1 MKQSKLKLPSFTYQ
15 LLCPEQLATPA
26 RYTVTLGGTS
36 LSVQYLR
43 KHGYFS
49 TPPPVSEYLQDKM
62 EETRERLS
70 EKMEET
76 KERFTEK
83 MEETKELMEET
94 KERLAEKMEETK
106 DKLAEKLQDTK
117 DKVSLRKKTD

>member
-1 MKQSKLKLPSFTYQ
+1 MSILFHLSAF
-15 LLCPEQLATPA
+15 CPEQLATPA
-26 RYTVTLGGTS
+26 RYTVTLGSTS

-43 KHGYFS
+43 KHGYLC
-49 TPPPVSEYLQDKM
+49 TPPPVTEYLQDKM

-76 KERFTEK
+76 KERFSEK
-83 MEETKELMEET
+83 MEETKELLSERMEET
-94 KERLAEKMEETK
+94 KERFTEKMEETK
-106 DKLAEKLQDTK
+106 DKLAEKLQESK